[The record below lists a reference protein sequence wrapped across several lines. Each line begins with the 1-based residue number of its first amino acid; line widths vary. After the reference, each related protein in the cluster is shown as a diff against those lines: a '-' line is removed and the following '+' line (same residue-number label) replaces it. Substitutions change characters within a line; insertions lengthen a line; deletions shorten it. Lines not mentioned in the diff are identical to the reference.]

1 MGLKLQL
8 AIVAAISLILPWA
21 GCEYIKETELALR
34 DNQQQLLRSAAINIA
49 QSVNGQALLAFD
61 TDAAKQGSLYLTPLS
76 HQPLLDGYGADWPF
90 EVTSSRPIIGSAN
103 AEFRSGIHDAHVYLF
118 ISLSRDTVNTVNI
131 NTIDKAGQLR
141 VFQLRREGRGESL
154 AVELESNRSQPA
166 VRGFWEPAGAS
177 INLEIRL
184 PQRFVERG
192 LGLTAF
198 ANNDAIASTH
208 PSLLPPTPIQHESQ
222 VNAAI
227 ERFGQPGMRI
237 HVIDSGGWIRAS
249 AGDSAPAIDR
259 VEFTPIGTRLF
270 RDIIDSADES
280 SRSLSLQGGQD
291 NNSYALEA
299 LQGTVASAW
308 VTTDGVDELNAKV
321 VAAAPIRNGR
331 KIAGAVVLTQDSA
344 ARLLLSNAAMSRLT
358 TLTLLATLGTA
369 LLLLAFAAWL
379 SYRVRRL
386 SRAAD
391 VALGEHGELKTRLP
405 SNAARDEIGSLSR
418 SFSTLLARVGDYNA
432 YLRALAGRLS
442 HELNTPLSV
451 VSSSLDNLEAE
462 LPEPEQ
468 QPYLDRARAGVD
480 RLRALVRAMS
490 EATRVEEAASSATQM
505 KFDLAALSQSAV
517 EGYRLA
523 YPDQRF
529 SVSIT
534 QSDVEVLGAP
544 NLILQ
549 LLDKI
554 VANAVSFA
562 AENTDITVSCEATD
576 VEASVA
582 IHNLGP
588 ALPQGME
595 TQIFESLV
603 SYREHERRAHMG
615 FGLYVAKLI
624 AEAHNGQIVASN
636 LHSGGGVQFELTLPR
651 TSSE

>member
-8 AIVAAISLILPWA
+8 AIVAAISLVLPWA

-49 QSVNGQALLAFD
+49 QSVDGQDILPFD

-76 HQPLLDGYGADWPF
+76 HQPLLDGYSQDWPA
-90 EVTSSRPIIGSAN
+90 EVSSQRPIIGSAN
-103 AEFRSGIHDAHVYLF
+103 AEFRSGIFDNRVHLF
-118 ISLSRDTVNTVNI
+118 IRTSRSDIDTVNI

-154 AVELESNRSQPA
+154 AIELDTKQTQPT
-166 VRGFWEPAGAS
+166 VRGFWESAGAS
-177 INLEIRL
+177 LSLEIRL
-184 PQRFVERG
+184 PLRFVERG
-192 LGLTAF
+192 LGLSIF
-198 ANNDAIASTH
+198 ADDDAVASTH
-208 PSLLPPTPIQHESQ
+208 PSLLPPTPIRHEQ
-222 VNAAI
+222 KIAEAI
-227 ERFGQPGMRI
+227 ARFGQPGMRI
-237 HVIDSGGWIRAS
+237 HVVDSGGWIRAS
-249 AGDSAPAIDR
+249 AGESAQAVNPI
-259 VEFTPIGTRLF
+259 EFTPVGSRLF

-280 SRSLSLQGGQD
+280 SRSLSLRGGQD
-291 NNSYALEA
+291 NNSYALTA
-299 LQGTVASAW
+299 LEGTVASAW
-308 VTTDGVDELNAKV
+308 VTTEGVDERTAQV
-321 VAAAPIRNGR
+321 VAAAPFRNGQ
-331 KIAGAVVLTQDSA
+331 KVAGAVVLTQASA

-358 TLTLLATLGTA
+358 TLTLTATLGTA
-369 LLLLAFAAWL
+369 MLLLLFAAWL

-391 VALGEHGELKTRLP
+391 VALGDHGELKTLLP
-405 SNAARDEIGSLSR
+405 SNTAGDEIGSLSR

-462 LPEPEQ
+462 LPEPDQ
-468 QPYLDRARAGVD
+468 QPYLDRARAGVE

-490 EATRVEEAASSATQM
+490 EATRVEEAASSATQLR
-505 KFDLAALSQSAV
+505 FDLAALCRSAMD
-517 EGYRLA
+517 GYRLA

-529 SVSIT
+529 SVNIT
-534 QSDVEVLGAP
+534 DSNLDVLGAP

-562 AENTDITVSCEATD
+562 TDDTDITVNCHAKANDALLTIE
-576 VEASVA
+576 
-582 IHNLGP
+582 NLGP

-595 TQIFESLV
+595 TRIFESLV

-624 AEAHNGQIVASN
+624 AEAHNGQIVACN
-636 LHSGGGVQFELTLPR
+636 LDDGSGVRLALSVPLISAQ
-651 TSSE
+651 